1 MRLTIFSA
9 FLFLLYSQS
18 VSGQF
23 VQTSKSE
30 SGETRLDFFQR
41 SFVVSAHGASNP
53 SNRSLAEKKLWA
65 LTEARKNCITQ
76 AVIAISE
83 IEVENSTLMEAGRL
97 KSTDISVKIQNYVR
111 GIRSIEENTEILKD
125 GSVIATVSMV
135 FDFDGNEGL
144 NSLLF
149 NAVFPAEE
157 LTGIS
162 PEATGTA
169 KFKNTVFT
177 GYVFNVRDFDIQPSM
192 TPQIYNE
199 SGVPVYGPGKVSR
212 EYAAGYG
219 IVGYTKNTNN
229 VKDRI
234 GENPVFIEVIGLKP
248 GDKTSIIISNED
260 AEKMENS
267 VLLSECRV
275 AFLVK

>member
-157 LTGIS
+157 PTGI
-162 PEATGTA
+162 PLEGTGTEI
-169 KFKNTVFT
+169 FENTVFT
-177 GYVFNVRDFDIQPSM
+177 GYIFNVRDFDIQPSM
-192 TPQIYNE
+192 TPRIYNE
-199 SGVPVYGPGKVSR
+199 SGVPVYGPGKVSGK
-212 EYAAGYG
+212 YAARYG
-219 IVGYTKNTNN
+219 IVGYTKNSNN

-234 GENPVFIEVIGLKP
+234 GLNPMFIEVIGLKP
-248 GDKTSIIISNED
+248 GDKTSIVISNED
-260 AEKMENS
+260 AVKMENS

-275 AFLVK
+275 AFLV